1 MLIADLPP
9 QPPAIVV
16 AYAPNSERRQ
26 ERGKNRKP
34 RLEFVQVAGVIE
46 KVLPEDTRGL
56 PHQVFLFHTRSTN
69 KNIPVLLEV
78 NHDIQFGKRVPDLKV
93 GEALTIKGV
102 LYHDRKKDGIHW
114 THHKD
119 KPGDAG
125 FIKTPDGHVYE

>member
-1 MLIADLPP
+1 MMIADLPP
-9 QPPAIVV
+9 NPPAYVV

-34 RLEFVQVAGVIE
+34 QLKFVEVEGVIE
-46 KVLPEDTRGL
+46 KILPEDTRGL
-56 PHQVFLFHTRSTN
+56 PHQVFLFHTHSTN

-78 NHDIQFGKRVPDLKV
+78 NHDVHFGERVPDLKV

-102 LYHDRKKDGIHW
+102 LYHDRRKDGIHW
-114 THHKD
+114 THHRN

-125 FIKTPDGHVYE
+125 FIRTPDGHMYQ